1 MSELSFEQMLEDSEK
16 VNQNHSAMHLGK
28 STFCCAFHKNYYNHS
43 NMLDSGSFIG
53 YNGFTIKLLEVTAM
67 LKTPELAMPRTRK
80 ITTVCNGKRE
90 VWTDYEE
97 AKAYFLELMM
107 STDGEEHERA
117 ECVYIQLMHGLDECS
132 DVD

>member
-1 MSELSFEQMLEDSEK
+1 
-16 VNQNHSAMHLGK
+16 
-28 STFCCAFHKNYYNHS
+28 
-43 NMLDSGSFIG
+43 MLDSGSFIG

-80 ITTVCNGKRE
+80 ITTLCNGRRE

-97 AKAYFLELMM
+97 AKAHFLEMM
-107 STDGEEHERA
+107 MTAEGEERDRA
-117 ECVYIQLMHGLDECS
+117 ECVYIQLMHRLDECS